1 MSGRRGQ
8 DELSESRELRATRRT
23 VLTAGAANIAV
34 AVLKLVAGMIA
45 GSSAMLAESA
55 HSLADTLNQGLLLTS
70 LRLGSRP
77 SDRRHPFGYGQ
88 DRYFWSLLSAFGIFI
103 AGAGFSVFEGIL
115 ALRRSGTEGSP
126 VLAYAVLAASFV
138 AEGISLSR
146 AFTQTRAQARNRKTG
161 LLQHVSDSPDT
172 TVKAALFEDSA
183 AIVGLLLALGG
194 LVLRQL
200 TGSSV
205 WDGSASIAI
214 GALLV
219 LVALRLG
226 RDSRE
231 LLIGRAADD
240 EQLRVIRAEIEGTPG
255 VDALIELLTMYL
267 GPDRLIV
274 GARVDLSDDITAG
287 AAESLAD
294 GIDRRLTERLAVTPH
309 VFLDPTG
316 RAASTFTP
324 GDGGR

>member
-1 MSGRRGQ
+1 MSRSP
-8 DELSESRELRATRRT
+8 DTSATRRT
-23 VLTAGAANIAV
+23 VLTAGAANVVV
-34 AVLKLVAGMIA
+34 AVLKLAAGLIA

-70 LRLGSRP
+70 LRLGERP
-77 SDRRHPFGYGQ
+77 GDPQHPFGYGQ

-115 ALRRSGTEGSP
+115 ALRRSGGEGSP
-126 VLAYAVLAASFV
+126 LLAYLVLAASFL
-138 AEGISLSR
+138 AEGISLIR

-161 LLQHVSDSPDT
+161 LFQHVSDSPDT

-183 AIVGLLLALGG
+183 AIAGLLLALAG

-214 GALLV
+214 GVLLV

-231 LLIGRAADD
+231 LLIGRAADE
-240 EQLRVIRAEIEGTPG
+240 EQLRAIRAEIEGTEG
-255 VDALIELLTMYL
+255 VDALVELLTMHL
-267 GPDRLIV
+267 GPDRLII
-274 GARVDLSDDITAG
+274 GARVDLSDDISAQQ
-287 AAESLAD
+287 AEALAD
-294 GIDRRLTERLAVTPH
+294 RIDSGLAEKLPVVPH

-316 RAASTFTP
+316 RPAAAFTA

>member
-1 MSGRRGQ
+1 MSKSV
-8 DELSESRELRATRRT
+8 DTRATRRT
-23 VLTAGAANIAV
+23 VLTAGAANIIV
-34 AVLKLVAGMIA
+34 AVLKLAAGLVA

-70 LRLGSRP
+70 LRLGERP
-77 SDRRHPFGYGQ
+77 GDRRHPFGYGQ
-88 DRYFWSLLSAFGIFI
+88 DRYFWSLLAAFGIFV

-115 ALRRSGTEGSP
+115 ALRRPGGEGSP
-126 VLAYAVLAASFV
+126 LLAYIVLGASFA
-138 AEGISLSR
+138 AEGISLLR
-146 AFTQTRAQARNRKTG
+146 AFTQTRAQARRRKTG

-183 AIVGLLLALGG
+183 AIVGLLLALAG
-194 LVLRQL
+194 LILRQL

-214 GALLV
+214 GVLLV

-240 EQLRVIRAEIEGTPG
+240 EQLRAIRAEIEGTPG
-255 VDALIELLTMYL
+255 VEALVELLTMHL

-274 GARVDLSDDITAG
+274 GARVDLSDDISAQQ
-287 AAESLAD
+287 AETLAD
-294 GIDRRLTERLAVTPH
+294 RIDSRLAEKLPVVPH
-309 VFLDPTG
+309 VFLDPTR
-316 RAASTFTP
+316 RAAGTFAA
-324 GDGGR
+324 GDAGR